1 MLPHVSKRSLI
12 ISNPVTAR
20 AAQPNLTALRQTRGR
35 SLIARWRYSLQ
46 KRAIHRRFTR
56 WGAVLINLVLLGV
69 VVAVVILNPSHN
81 GSSPQVAASAVST
94 PAAAQPVD
102 NLASVDI
109 ALTVAGM
116 TNLPEAGAVSELA
129 NSERIQLAVASANRE
144 VVDKPQVVSSAFLSR
159 KDIHTY
165 VTQAGDTLSSV
176 ASKFGVSTESVEWS
190 NGLTPTTTLMAGK
203 TLVIPPVNGI
213 VYTVK
218 AGDTPSSLAT
228 KYKSNESKIV
238 AYNDAEVT
246 GLTVG
251 EQIIIP
257 DGQIIATPTYYY
269 GYSYGFAFG
278 ASAIY
283 GYNGYDYGNCT
294 WYVASQIQ
302 VPANWGNAATWA
314 AGARAAGW
322 HVSSTPTPGAI
333 AQNSWMAYGLGHV
346 GIVDAVSSD
355 GRQVEIREMN
365 GAGGVDNNGNPVYG
379 GWGRVDIAWQPI
391 SNYQNYI
398 TR

>member
-1 MLPHVSKRSLI
+1 MNI
-12 ISNPVTAR
+12 I
-20 AAQPNLTALRQTRGR
+20 
-35 SLIARWRYSLQ
+35 
-46 KRAIHRRFTR
+46 
-56 WGAVLINLVLLGV
+56 LLGV
-69 VVAVVILNPSHN
+69 VVGVVILNPTHT
-81 GSSPQVAASAVST
+81 GTMPTAAASAAST
-94 PAAAQPVD
+94 PVVAQPVD

-116 TNLPEAGAVSELA
+116 TNLPEAGAVKELA
-129 NSERIQLAVASANRE
+129 DSALIQLAVASTNSE
-144 VVDKPQVVSSAFLSR
+144 VVNKPQVVPSAFVSR
-159 KDIHTY
+159 KDIQTY
-165 VTQAGDTLSSV
+165 VSQPGDTLSGVATKFGISTDSV
-176 ASKFGVSTESVEWS
+176 AWS
-190 NGLTPTTTLMAGK
+190 NGLTEGATLAAGK
-203 TLVIPPVNGI
+203 SLVIPPVNGI
-213 VYTVK
+213 VYTVQS
-218 AGDTPSSLAT
+218 GDTPSSLAS
-228 KYKSNESKIV
+228 KYRSNESKIV
-238 AYNDAEVT
+238 AYNDAEFT
-246 GLTVG
+246 GLSVG

-257 DGQIIATPTYYY
+257 DGQIIVAPTYYY

-322 HVSSTPTPGAI
+322 TVSSTPSVGAI

-355 GRQVEIREMN
+355 GKQVLIREMN
-365 GAGGVDNNGNPVYG
+365 GAGGIGASGQPIYG
-379 GWGRVDIAWQPI
+379 AWGRVDVAWQPVT
-391 SNYQNYI
+391 NYSNYI

>member
-1 MLPHVSKRSLI
+1 MAL
-12 ISNPVTAR
+12 
-20 AAQPNLTALRQTRGR
+20 NLA
-35 SLIARWRYSLQ
+35 
-46 KRAIHRRFTR
+46 
-56 WGAVLINLVLLGV
+56 LLGV
-69 VVAVVILNPSHN
+69 AVAVVVLSPSRI
-81 GSSPQVAASAVST
+81 GSNQQPTVSAAGT
-94 PAAAQPVD
+94 AAAVRPVD

-129 NSERIQLAVASANRE
+129 NSERIQLAVASANSE
-144 VVDKPQVVSSAFLSR
+144 VVDKPQVVSSAFVSR

-165 VTQAGDTLSSV
+165 VTQPGDTLSSV
-176 ASKFGVSTESVEWS
+176 ASKFGVTTESVEWS
-190 NGLTPTTTLMAGK
+190 NGLTPTTTLIAGK

-218 AGDTPSSLAT
+218 DGDTPSSLAS
-228 KYKSNESKIV
+228 KYRSNESKIV
-238 AYNDAEVT
+238 AYNDAEFT

-257 DGQIIATPTYYY
+257 DGQIIVTPTYYY

-322 HVSSTPTPGAI
+322 HVSAVPTVGAI

-346 GIVDAVSSD
+346 GIVDAVSAD
-355 GRQVEIREMN
+355 GKQVEIREMN
-365 GAGGVDNNGNPVYG
+365 GAGGVDGNGNSVYG

>member
-1 MLPHVSKRSLI
+1 MS
-12 ISNPVTAR
+12 
-20 AAQPNLTALRQTRGR
+20 GR

-46 KRAIHRRFTR
+46 KQATHRRFMR
-56 WGAVLINLVLLGV
+56 WGAVLINLVLLIV
-69 VVAVVILNPSHN
+69 VVAVVILNPSRN
-81 GSSPQVAASAVST
+81 STGPQVAASAVST

-116 TNLPEAGAVSELA
+116 TNLPEAGAVNELA
-129 NSERIQLAVASANRE
+129 NSQRIQLAIASTNSE
-144 VVDKPQVVSSAFLSR
+144 VVNKPQVVSSAFVSR

-176 ASKFGVSTESVEWS
+176 ASKFGLSTESVEWS
-190 NGLTPTTTLMAGK
+190 NGLTPTTILMAGK
-203 TLVIPPVNGI
+203 TLAIPPVNGI

-218 AGDTPSSLAT
+218 VGDTPNSLAS
-228 KYKSNESKIV
+228 KYRSNESKII
-238 AYNDAEVT
+238 AYNDAEFT

-278 ASAIY
+278 SSAIY

-314 AGARAAGW
+314 AGAAAAGW
-322 HVSSTPTPGAI
+322 HVSATPSVGAI
-333 AQNSWMAYGLGHV
+333 AQTRLMAGGLGHV

-355 GRQVEIREMN
+355 GKQVEIREMN

-379 GWGRVDIAWQPI
+379 GWGRVDIAWQPV